1 MPDTDFS
8 SFREKAFPRLNL
20 SKQDSDKDSVKA
32 EKMEKSDKSEKQERQ
47 EKHEKA
53 DKLEK
58 GSDSGKFRTLNLDAE
73 VTAKLVF
80 WLVIQV

>member
-8 SFREKAFPRLNL
+8 GLREKAFPRLTL

-32 EKMEKSDKSEKQERQ
+32 EKTEKSDKSEKQERQ
-47 EKHEKA
+47 EKHERA
-53 DKLEK
+53 DKHEK
-58 GSDSGKFRTLNLDAE
+58 GSDSGKVRALNLDAE

-80 WLVIQV
+80 